1 MKATWIAGLLLGA
14 STLTLPVAGFAQ
26 GVGAAVVQGQAEGAR
41 LKGGEVVVR
50 AKIVEF
56 DAKNRVAALRDPK
69 GRILLVDIP
78 SDVKGLDQV
87 RVGDDLVF
95 RYAAAAVAKLEKV
108 TGSGG
113 IRERIETTE
122 QVKAPAGAL
131 PGTAGR
137 RTVDLLAKVTAVNAK
152 ARTVTLRGA
161 TRTATLDVPPD
172 VDLKAI
178 KVGDDV
184 RATIVEAAVLDV
196 ERPPAK

>member
-1 MKATWIAGLLLGA
+1 MKTAWIAGLLVGA
-14 STLTLPVAGFAQ
+14 STLALPVATLAQ
-26 GVGAAVVQGQAEGAR
+26 GAAATMVEGKADGGR
-41 LKGGEVVVR
+41 LKAAEVVVR

-56 DAKNRVAALRDPK
+56 DAKSRVAALRDPQ

-78 SDVKGLDQV
+78 ADVKGLDQV
-87 RVGDDLVF
+87 QVGDDLVF

-108 TGSGG
+108 SGTGG
-113 IRERIETTE
+113 IRERVETTE
-122 QVKAPAGAL
+122 RVSAPAGTL

-137 RTVDLLAKVTAVNAK
+137 RTVDVLAKVTAVNTK

-161 TRTATLDVPPD
+161 TRTVTVDAPPD
-172 VDLKAI
+172 MDIKAL

-196 ERPPAK
+196 ERPSGK